1 MSSHLNQD
9 RYLHTNC
16 LATLANMAAR
26 FTELHPY
33 VCQRLVGMLGQLC
46 RKLTRIKTRT
56 AEIQAALQS
65 HAEKAAQAPP
75 ASASAAGTATADG
88 PDSDSAARLSA
99 ELQALDAERVRASL
113 LLAPLSEL
121 EHSKEAS

>member
-1 MSSHLNQD
+1 MSSFWTQD

-46 RKLTRIKTRT
+46 RKLARIKTRT

-65 HAEKAAQAPP
+65 HAEKAAQPPP
-75 ASASAAGTATADG
+75 ASATANANS
-88 PDSDSAARLSA
+88 PDSDSAARLST
-99 ELQALDAERVRASL
+99 ELQALDAERVRPSL
-113 LLAPLSEL
+113 LSSLFKLVQ
-121 EHSKEAS
+121 SKKGLNR

>member
-1 MSSHLNQD
+1 MSSFWKQD

-46 RKLTRIKTRT
+46 RKLARIKTRT
-56 AEIQAALQS
+56 AEIQATLQS
-65 HAEKAAQAPP
+65 HAEKAAP
-75 ASASAAGTATADG
+75 ASATALANSL
-88 PDSDSAARLSA
+88 DSDSAARLST
-99 ELQALDAERVRASL
+99 ELQALDAERVRSSL
-113 LLAPLSEL
+113 LFI
-121 EHSKEAS
+121 